1 MKASKLLVTLLFAG
15 LVLSTG
21 CSSTSKGFSSEGNS
35 LKIDYPPLLTVD
47 QPKPVVEAG
56 PKVPFNPVLDAEGVE
71 TLKLK
76 VPYWKTEVGIGQAKL
91 LGDSV
96 LVGKTTGVN
105 VKNLIHV
112 SQDLPTFRVGTSV
125 LNEGPFGMSVKDGG
139 LTVKVPFVQL
149 RIPYPK
155 IKKGE

>member
-35 LKIDYPPLLTVD
+35 LKIDYTPLLSVD
-47 QPKPVVEAG
+47 QPKPVVEVG
-56 PKVPFNPVLDAEGVE
+56 QKVPFN
-71 TLKLK
+71 
-76 VPYWKTEVGIGQAKL
+76 
-91 LGDSV
+91 
-96 LVGKTTGVN
+96 KTTGVN

-125 LNEGPFGMSVKDGG
+125 LNEGPFGVSVKDGG